1 MSFILCSLV
10 RTDEA
15 EYTDKVLKGEKYLAV
30 MIHTCREVDYLV
42 RNRWAHMD
50 FILGT
55 FVLLSIIV
63 LYSSLAISQV
73 LTVQSSEQQLYLIP
87 RFWVSIKT
95 F

>member
-1 MSFILCSLV
+1 MH
-10 RTDEA
+10 TDES

-30 MIHTCREVDYLV
+30 MRHTCREVNYL
-42 RNRWAHMD
+42 AGKKQMD
-50 FILGT
+50 SYGFHPET
-55 FVLLSIIV
+55 FGLLSIIV

>member
-1 MSFILCSLV
+1 MSFILYSLM
-10 RTDEA
+10 RADES

-30 MIHTCREVDYLV
+30 MRHTCREVNYL
-42 RNRWAHMD
+42 ADKKQMGFHP
-50 FILGT
+50 GT
-55 FVLLSIIV
+55 FRLLSIIV